1 MASDR
6 LTQFD
11 FVIRLLPWSSLNFV
25 RNFCF
30 FHRKAYIEDCYMRM
44 YRRLLQDA
52 NVVIHITDSM
62 VYLMKNDQKVITSV
76 LRLCSLLVYPWQ
88 SILQYDI
95 FQFPVTFFHVPYQKG
110 QISVPGNHM
119 CFFLNELG
127 AFFWYYYYSI
137 SGTER

>member
-1 MASDR
+1 
-6 LTQFD
+6 
-11 FVIRLLPWSSLNFV
+11 
-25 RNFCF
+25 
-30 FHRKAYIEDCYMRM
+30 MRM

-95 FQFPVTFFHVPYQKG
+95 FQFPVTFFHVPY
-110 QISVPGNHM
+110 
-119 CFFLNELG
+119 
-127 AFFWYYYYSI
+127 
-137 SGTER
+137 